1 MNVPAFT
8 NSKVV
13 DEEGYFT
20 PEWSNLM
27 NTLISQVQLNLGNEG
42 YVVPQQ
48 AAVDIAKLTD
58 AEKSTGAI
66 VYDSTNNAL
75 MGNINGVWKTFT
87 LT

>member
-1 MNVPAFT
+1 MNIPTFT

-13 DEEGYFT
+13 DENGYFT

-48 AAVDIAKLTD
+48 PATNIAELTD
-58 AEKSTGAI
+58 ASKSTGAI
-66 VYDSTNNAL
+66 VYNSTDNTM
-75 MGNINGVWKTFT
+75 MGNIDGTWKTFT